1 MNKVTLSV
9 AALAAI
15 GGSAQ
20 AAESTTDVA
29 LANEAAYQ
37 DLTQGISKAIL
48 ALEDGYHDKV
58 KEDFKALLSDL
69 QARVDQAKKDE
80 TIAAQAEALQKELD
94 GYVKGAVDAEKP
106 WDAKD
111 GLVKYYSDQLNAA
124 LASAAEAMNYAFD
137 ADFIKDIKTAYDKD
151 VKESNDIKSDIDNFD
166 VTDVTGYAAKESALK
181 SRINTLKTNLGRYTT
196 QLQADNDTYVENKN
210 ANAAFDKAYDEA
222 ETAYNNAINKIGEVL
237 ATEGYAEL
245 RQKALGELNTVYQNN
260 IVKAFKENALE
271 DGKNTTAKVN
281 NLVSTYLT
289 PAKSELATIVSNYE
303 GTYNRLEAY
312 HTQGIADIKALNTRL
327 KKTTDD
333 LNKYGG
339 EPYNLDP
346 QTDKLNEINTLIGK
360 LQSTVDGYIANDGKD
375 YSADKTNI
383 EGKLGALEAATSDK
397 IADAKAYENVLNAIG
412 TLEAN
417 LQTAITEA
425 NKVSYAD
432 GSFTYKPADYITT
445 TAIEKLIDN
454 SDTKAPGLK
463 QQWATLYK
471 NGQTAESTFDGS
483 AVTSAIEKYTSDIAA
498 AKAAYEDAAKL
509 RNERAALVETLEDLD
524 ADVTLDGNVPSS
536 LGTYGGLKSTIQGE
550 VNAIQAKLDESK
562 NLKDAKHT
570 NAISDAKS
578 IPTTKTKAEVEALV
592 KAYSD
597 TVNDKGEVTAKGNKT
612 NYYENLNIAA
622 AENIIDQAEASVA
635 ASSAAITGLSV
646 AGTGLDSD
654 AQQKALQTEL
664 EKIKSGI
671 NSISTEKIA
680 NTKAEFEKD
689 KAGYATTAVASL
701 SPVINDLNKFAQDI
715 ETLKGKIA
723 AQEANFNA
731 YKELMKA
738 DATPATEYVLKADIA
753 GSITAAENAVKG
765 TTADADLDASQKFY
779 LNQISGYNTEL
790 TNLVNAI
797 NGYYTAGTMVAN
809 KAAASQSVTILKN
822 NVESVAANFGL
833 NNTNHTSQL
842 GLASALQKLWNTKY
856 TEISEKDQTSNK
868 QSVLASLD
876 TKLQDIINFKKSVND
891 AWGNGESKDKNDGFV
906 AQEAEIRLAINQI
919 YEEWDGAD
927 GWRKVLVADNN
938 KKHDEFISEFNLAKA
953 QFDAA
958 ITSLEAFSK
967 IKNAD
972 TKKIM
977 TSQAMIDT
985 HKKIYSYADKLR
997 QLLDDEQDALD
1008 KANHGTTEEADPS
1021 VFDNTSFIKNA
1032 GETGAKDYAS
1042 QILANLDSYRSGVN
1056 SAAYDKHIQNIKDAV
1071 EKVVLAEYAIKGYD
1085 KSVLNANY
1093 LKGAKDLIAEAQKAA
1108 SLKAESTDGVNVSFT
1123 EDKAGID
1130 PEFAVKID
1138 EYVNTAA
1145 DAKVGRFASELD
1157 GLVSTGKNNA
1167 ANAQFAVLAK
1177 TIADLYTSEKN
1188 DISTKFVLDDKN
1200 SYISALEV
1208 LYADTYSKA
1217 NDTWNRLLANTDKVD
1232 FLANWSNPLDNY
1244 KYDGKNS
1251 KTWIDAKAESTNNT
1265 ADADA
1270 QKAIVDMLNNAD
1282 RNYTITAGE
1291 LFELYVTHHPGNT
1304 ISTRLDAIGDKLDEF
1319 EAKNAEAGGHVA
1331 LKKEVKTYTDQLS
1344 TDLLA
1349 LLQVDAIDAEF
1360 SLLGLEIDK
1369 VKEHY
1374 NKLAA
1379 VTPADKLG
1387 DLKTYE
1393 DAIDGLYGQRNTMLT
1408 GWDKLTYAE
1417 KLGSFTKFKS
1427 GLIGLASDIFATG
1440 NELIAGYDKEGN
1452 VEAGA
1457 VAAVQTAQAE
1467 VTKALNDIDAM
1478 LKAYPEDLKGYNA
1491 DYASLKD
1498 GLDITNGLFEGYA
1511 GSVSFYKDNLIFDY
1525 DNLAADIAALNNKVK
1540 PEYDA
1545 CVKDTEIYARVIA
1558 KLNGE
1563 GGLNS
1568 QLETAYNEVK
1578 GYGIEANYHN
1588 YYISYQQQIND
1599 EINKLNNRVSKLT
1612 NADETSYNSNYSSIS
1627 SNIKQYER
1635 NVKIAQA
1642 GVYSTEFANAKSIAE
1657 EAIDGR
1663 NYGRTTRTEINAE
1676 LTRLVTAKSS
1686 VATYISNAEYG
1697 YVNTDILTGATVDSE
1712 WIDFVDNAK
1721 GFDLIE
1727 STLLQLIEDAKALET
1742 LAVEKAYIQGDANN
1756 DGEVNVSDYDEVRSW
1771 ILQAKK
1777 FADIEEAKAYGGDVN
1792 VDKKFNVGDLTCISN
1807 IIFKSDYTLP
1817 EPERA
1822 SLRGNAETEVQLTVA
1837 NQSEETTIFGKTVRM
1852 AISLDN
1858 SLAFAAGQLDI
1869 TLPQGMK
1876 LAGQSLTN
1884 RANGH
1889 DLLANEIAG
1898 GTYRLVASTVENNAF
1913 IGNNGA
1919 LILID
1924 VEVGSD
1930 YNGGEITVDNV
1941 IFSDSKGNCYEVNSD
1956 RYVHLTG
1963 IESIEAASMKER
1975 IYSVGGQ
1982 VMKTVKKGINII
1994 KGENGAKKVVS
2005 NK

>member
-37 DLTQGISKAIL
+37 ELTQGISKAIL

-58 KEDFKALLSDL
+58 KEDFKAKLSDL
-69 QARVDQAKKDE
+69 QARVDEAKKDE

-94 GYVKGAVDAEKP
+94 EYVAGAVAAEKP

-550 VNAIQAKLDESK
+550 VNAIQARLDESK

-622 AENIIDQAEASVA
+622 AENIIAQAEASVA

-671 NSISTEKIA
+671 NSISTKNIA

-701 SPVINDLNKFAQDI
+701 SPVISDLNKYAQDI

-738 DATPATEYVLKADIA
+738 DADPATAYVLKTDVA
-753 GSITAAENAVKG
+753 GSISVARGNVQG
-765 TTADADLDASQKFY
+765 TTAEAALDASQKYY
-779 LNQISGYNTEL
+779 LGQLTGYETEL
-790 TNLVNAI
+790 STLVNEI
-797 NGYYTAGTMVAN
+797 NGYYYAGTMEAN
-809 KAAASQSVTILKN
+809 KTAASQKVTALKT
-822 NVESVAANFGL
+822 NVENVSGNYGL
-833 NNTNHTSQL
+833 NNTNHTAQL

-856 TEISEKDQTSNK
+856 TEISETDVTSNK
-868 QSVLASLD
+868 DNVLKSLD
-876 TKLQDIINFKKSVND
+876 SKLQDIINFKKEVND
-891 AWGNGESKDKNDGFV
+891 AWGKGESKSKNDGFV
-906 AQEAEIRLAINQI
+906 ANEAAIRKAINDI
-919 YEEWDGAD
+919 YYEWDGTD
-927 GWRKVLVADNN
+927 GWRKVLVADNDT
-938 KKHDEFISEFNLAKA
+938 KHEEFMSSFGVAKA
-953 QFDAA
+953 KFDAA
-958 ITSLEAFSK
+958 IKSLEAFSK

-972 TKKIM
+972 TKHIM
-977 TSQAMIDT
+977 NSDAMIDT
-985 HKKIYSYADKLR
+985 HKAIYEYADKLR
-997 QLLDDEQDALD
+997 QLLSKAQDALD
-1008 KANHGTTEEADPS
+1008 YANNGTAENPDPTK
-1021 VFDNTSFIKNA
+1021 FDNSSFIKSA
-1032 GETGAKDYAS
+1032 EDYTS
-1042 QILANLDSYRSGVN
+1042 EINGLLDTYRSGVN
-1056 SAAYDKHIQNIKDAV
+1056 NEAYKTHIQNIKDAV
-1071 EKVVLAEYAIKGYD
+1071 EKVILAQYAIKDYD

-1093 LKGAKDLIAEAQKAA
+1093 LKGAEDLIAVAQKAA
-1108 SLKAESTDGVNVSFT
+1108 NLQAATTDGVNVSFT

-1130 PEFAVKID
+1130 AEFAVKID

-1145 DAKVGRFASELD
+1145 DATVGRFASELD

-1167 ANAQFAVLAK
+1167 ADAQFEVLAQV
-1177 TIADLYTSEKN
+1177 ISDLYTSETN
-1188 DISTKFVLDDKN
+1188 DINGFVVADKN
-1200 SYISALEV
+1200 FYLNKLVS
-1208 LYADTYSKA
+1208 LYADTYTAATNQWSWLSA
-1217 NDTWNRLLANTDKVD
+1217 STDKVD
-1232 FLANWSNPLDNY
+1232 YLANWSENPLNNY
-1244 KYDGKNS
+1244 KANNEHS
-1251 KTWIDAKAESTNNT
+1251 QIWINANNEHLNNT
-1265 ADADA
+1265 ADATA
-1270 QKAIVDMLNNAD
+1270 QEAIAGMLADAD
-1282 RNYTITAGE
+1282 RSYEITAGGI
-1291 LFELYVTHHPGNT
+1291 FELYGPHHPGNL
-1304 ISTRLDAIGDKLDEF
+1304 ISSRLDDIADELDEF
-1319 EAKNAEAGGHVA
+1319 EAKNAQAGGHVA
-1331 LKKEVKTYTDQLS
+1331 LQSEVKTYTDDLA
-1344 TDLLA
+1344 TLLA
-1349 LLQVDAIDAEF
+1349 TLQVDAIDYEF
-1360 SLLGLEIDK
+1360 TQLGIEIDK

-1374 NKLAA
+1374 NKLVAA
-1379 VTPADKLG
+1379 TPANE
-1387 DLKTYE
+1387 LKELKKYE
-1393 DAIDGLYGQRNTMLT
+1393 DAIKGHYDLRDNMKTAWG
-1408 GWDKLTYAE
+1408 KLKDAE
-1417 KLGSFTKFKS
+1417 KINSFTKYKS

-1440 NELIAGYDKEGN
+1440 NELIAGYDKEGT
-1452 VEAGA
+1452 VEAEA
-1457 VAAVQTAQAE
+1457 VAAVQAE
-1467 VTKALNDIDAM
+1467 QTKVTEALNAIDAM
-1478 LKAYPEDLKGYNA
+1478 LKAYPEDLKSYQ
-1491 DYASLKD
+1491 DEYDSLK
-1498 GLDITNGLFEGYA
+1498 GILDITDGLFESNA
-1511 GSVSFYKDNLIFDY
+1511 GSISFYKDNLIFDY
-1525 DNLAADIAALNNKVK
+1525 NNLAGDIAALNNKVK
-1540 PEYDA
+1540 PEYEA
-1545 CVKDTEIYARVIA
+1545 CVLDGQIYDRVIA

-1563 GGLNS
+1563 GGLSS

-1578 GYGIEANYHN
+1578 GYEIEANHN
-1588 YYISYQQQIND
+1588 DLYVDYKKQIND
-1599 EINKLNNRVSKLT
+1599 KISQLNNRFTKLT
-1612 NADETSYNSNYSSIS
+1612 TAEESSYKAFCNTMSNS
-1627 SNIKQYER
+1627 IKSYER
-1635 NVKIAQA
+1635 SVKEEQA
-1642 GVYSTEFANAKSIAE
+1642 EIYYTEFANAKSAAE
-1657 EAIDGR
+1657 EAKNDR
-1663 NYGRTTRTEINAE
+1663 LYGSTTRIEINKEVARLTTAE
-1676 LTRLVTAKSS
+1676 SS
-1686 VATYISNAEYG
+1686 VDTYLTNAKNG
-1697 YVNTDILTGATVDSE
+1697 YVHTDILTGIGAD
-1712 WIDFVDNAK
+1712 WKNIDFVDDAE

-1727 STLLQLIEDAKALET
+1727 STLLQLVKDAEALKAKAE
-1742 LAVEKAYIQGDANN
+1742 EKAYIQGDANN

-1807 IIFKSDYTLP
+1807 IIFKSDYILP

-1858 SLAFAAGQLDI
+1858 NLAFAAGQLDI

-1876 LAGQSLTN
+1876 LAGQSLTD

>member
-37 DLTQGISKAIL
+37 ELTQGISKAIL

-58 KEDFKALLSDL
+58 KEDFKAKLSDL
-69 QARVDQAKKDE
+69 QARVDEAKKDE

-94 GYVKGAVDAEKP
+94 EYVAGAVAAEKP

-111 GLVKYYSDQLNAA
+111 GLSAYYSSQLDAA
-124 LASAAEAMNYAFD
+124 LASAADAMNYAFD
-137 ADFIKDIKTAYDKD
+137 AEFIKDTKTAYDND
-151 VKESNDIKSDIDNFD
+151 VKESNDIKSAIDNFD
-166 VTDVTGYAAKESALK
+166 VTDVTGYATKESDLK
-181 SRINTLKTNLGRYTT
+181 SRINTLKANLGNYTT
-196 QLQADNDTYVENKN
+196 KLQADNEIYVQNKN
-210 ANAAFDKAYDEA
+210 ANAAFDKAYNEA
-222 ETAYNNAINKIGEVL
+222 ETAYNNAIDKIGEVL
-237 ATEGYAEL
+237 ATEGYAAL

-281 NLVSTYLT
+281 TLVSTYLT
-289 PAKSELATIVSNYE
+289 PAKSEFNNVVSDYTA
-303 GTYNRLEAY
+303 TYNRLEAY
-312 HTQGIADIKALNTRL
+312 HTQGVVDINTLKTRL

-339 EPYNLDP
+339 EPYKLDP
-346 QTDKLNEINTLIGK
+346 QTDKVNEINTLIGN

-383 EGKLGALEAATSDK
+383 EGKLGALETATSDK
-397 IADAKAYENVLNAIG
+397 IADAKAYEKALNAISG
-412 TLEAN
+412 LETN

-483 AVTSAIEKYTSDIAA
+483 AVTSAIAKYTSDIAA

-550 VNAIQAKLDESK
+550 VDAIQAKLDESK

-570 NAISDAKS
+570 NAISEAKS
-578 IPTTKTKAEVEALV
+578 ISTTKTKAEVEALV

-622 AENIIDQAEASVA
+622 AENIIAQAEASVV

-701 SPVINDLNKFAQDI
+701 SPVINDLNKYAQDI

-876 TKLQDIINFKKSVND
+876 SKLQDIINFKKSVND
-891 AWGNGESKDKNDGFV
+891 AWGNGKSKSMNDGFV
-906 AQEAEIRLAINQI
+906 AEEASIREAINAI
-919 YEEWDGAD
+919 YNEWDGVD

-972 TKKIM
+972 TKEIM
-977 TSQAMIDT
+977 NSQAMIDT

-1208 LYADTYSKA
+1208 LYADTYTAA
-1217 NDTWNRLLANTDKVD
+1217 NNTWNALLANTDKVD

-1331 LKKEVKTYTDQLS
+1331 LKTEVKTYTDQLS
-1344 TDLLA
+1344 TDLA

-1393 DAIDGLYGQRNTMLT
+1393 DAIDGLYGQRSTMLT
-1408 GWDKLTYAE
+1408 GWNKLTDAE

-1452 VEAGA
+1452 VEAEA

-1578 GYGIEANYHN
+1578 GYGIEANYHD
-1588 YYISYQQQIND
+1588 YYISYQQQINE

-1612 NADETSYNSNYSSIS
+1612 DADETSYNSNYNSIS

-1697 YVNTDILTGATVDSE
+1697 YVYTDILTGVTVDFE

-1742 LAVEKAYIQGDANN
+1742 LAEEKAYIQGDANN

-1807 IIFKSDYTLP
+1807 IIFKSDYILP

-1858 SLAFAAGQLDI
+1858 NLAFAAGQLDI

-1876 LAGQSLTN
+1876 LAGQSLTD

-1924 VEVGSD
+1924 VEVGND